1 MRVKRPATQ
10 ASAAKVPQI
19 YKTGHRASKCP
30 HIALVTERN
39 FSVALISYLL
49 MAQTHLKTAEKTEV
63 DPHRHL
69 LKTQAAISEI
79 FGHFPP
85 LIHKK
90 SIAIPM
96 QIPPLPVEMERQG
109 TLTVTACSEAK

>member
-1 MRVKRPATQ
+1 MRVRRPATQ

-30 HIALVTERN
+30 HTGLVTERN

-49 MAQTHLKTAEKTEV
+49 MAQTHLKTAEKAEV

-69 LKTQAAISEI
+69 LKTRLLLSLKSSAISP
-79 FGHFPP
+79 H
-85 LIHKK
+85 
-90 SIAIPM
+90 
-96 QIPPLPVEMERQG
+96 
-109 TLTVTACSEAK
+109 